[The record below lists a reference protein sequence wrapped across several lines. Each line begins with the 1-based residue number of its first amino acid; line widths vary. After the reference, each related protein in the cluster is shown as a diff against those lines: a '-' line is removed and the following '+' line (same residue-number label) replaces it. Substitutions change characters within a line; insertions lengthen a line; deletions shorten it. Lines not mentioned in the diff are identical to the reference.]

1 MFYIGIDLGT
11 SAVKLLLMDGKGQ
24 VLRTV
29 QKEYPLSFPQ
39 DGWSEQNP
47 EDWWSQTAAGVHDL
61 LDGFDPAQV
70 DGLSFGGQM
79 HGLVLLDGE
88 DRVIR
93 PAILWN
99 DGRTAQETQWLNQEV
114 GQDRLAA
121 LTGNIAFAGFTA
133 PKLLWVRRHEPESFQ
148 RIRRIMLP
156 KDYLAYRMTGVHSTD
171 YSDAAGMLL
180 LDTAHK
186 CWSAEMLDICGVTQE
201 QMPRL
206 FESWQVTG
214 TLTEQAAQALGLPSS
229 VRVCA
234 GAGDNAAA
242 AVGTGTLSDGSCN
255 LSVGTSGTVFI
266 ACDRFRLPD
275 NHALHSFA
283 HASGRYHLMGC
294 MLSAAACNQWWVKT
308 VLNSDDFA
316 GEQQKIRELG
326 TNPVF
331 FAPYLMGER
340 TPYNDTA
347 VRGAFV
353 GLSLNTERT
362 QMTQAVL
369 EGVAFSFRDAL
380 ELSRSLGI
388 PTRRATI
395 CGGGAKS
402 PLWRTIMANVLNI
415 QIDHIR
421 TEGPAMGAAML
432 AAKGCGA
439 CDSLEELA
447 ARTVQITDS
456 VLPDPE
462 IAARYEQRYQTYRRL
477 YPALHSLVA
486 Q

>member
-11 SAVKLLLMDGKGQ
+11 SAVKLLLMDENGM

-29 QKEYPLSFPQ
+29 QKEYPLSFPKT
-39 DGWSEQNP
+39 GWSEQNP
-47 EDWWSQTAAGVHDL
+47 EDWWTQTRIGIRDL
-61 LDGFDPAQV
+61 MEGFDSTQV
-70 DGLSFGGQM
+70 DGLSFSGQM
-79 HGLVLLDGE
+79 HGLVLLDE
-88 DRVIR
+88 RDQVIR

-99 DGRTAQETQWLNQEV
+99 DGRTAEETEWLNSEI
-114 GQDRLAA
+114 GEERLAD

-133 PKLLWVRRHEPESFQ
+133 PKLLWVRKHEPENFR

-171 YSDAAGMLL
+171 SSDAAGMFL

-186 CWSAEMLDICGVTQE
+186 CWSAEMLYICGVTKE

-206 FESWQVTG
+206 FESWQVIGNLTG
-214 TLTEQAAQALGLPSS
+214 RVAQDLGLPPH

-242 AVGTGTLSDGSCN
+242 AVGTDTLSDGSCN
-255 LSVGTSGTVFI
+255 ISVGTSGTIFI
-266 ACDRFRLPD
+266 ACDQFHLPK

-316 GEQQKIRELG
+316 GEQKKIQELG

-340 TPYNDTA
+340 TPYNDTE

-353 GLSLNTERT
+353 GLSLNTDRG

-380 ELSRSLGI
+380 ELARGLGV
-388 PTRRATI
+388 PTQRATI

-402 PLWRTIMANVLNI
+402 PLWRTIMANILNI
-415 QIDHIR
+415 QIDYIQN
-421 TEGPAMGAAML
+421 EGPAMGAAML

-439 CDSLEELA
+439 CSSLEELA
-447 ARTVQITDS
+447 ARTVRITES
-456 VLPDPE
+456 TLPTPE
-462 IAARYEQRYQTYRRL
+462 LVTRYEQRYQTYRKI
-477 YPALHSLVA
+477 YPALHSLN
-486 Q
+486 

>member
-11 SAVKLLLMDGKGQ
+11 SAVKLLLMDENGM

-29 QKEYPLSFPQ
+29 QKEYPLSFPKT
-39 DGWSEQNP
+39 GWSEQNP
-47 EDWWSQTAAGVHDL
+47 EDWWTQTRIGIRDL
-61 LDGFDPAQV
+61 MEGFDSTQV
-70 DGLSFGGQM
+70 DGLSFSGQM
-79 HGLVLLDGE
+79 HGLVLLDE
-88 DRVIR
+88 RDQVIR

-99 DGRTAQETQWLNQEV
+99 DGRTAEETEWLNSEI
-114 GQDRLAA
+114 GEERLAD

-133 PKLLWVRRHEPESFQ
+133 PKLLWVRKHEPENFR

-186 CWSAEMLDICGVTQE
+186 CWSAEMLYICGVTKE

-206 FESWQVTG
+206 FESWQVIG
-214 TLTEQAAQALGLPSS
+214 TLTGRVAQDLGLPLH

-242 AVGTGTLSDGSCN
+242 AVGTDTLSDGSCN
-255 LSVGTSGTVFI
+255 ISVGTSGTIFI
-266 ACDRFRLPD
+266 ACDQFHLPK

-316 GEQQKIRELG
+316 GEQKKIQELG

-340 TPYNDTA
+340 TPYNDTE

-353 GLSLNTERT
+353 GLSLNTDRG

-380 ELSRSLGI
+380 ELARGLGV
-388 PTRRATI
+388 PTQRATI

-402 PLWRTIMANVLNI
+402 PLWRTIMANILNI
-415 QIDHIR
+415 QIDYIQN
-421 TEGPAMGAAML
+421 EGPAMGAAML

-439 CDSLEELA
+439 CSSLEELA
-447 ARTVQITDS
+447 ARTVRITES
-456 VLPDPE
+456 TLPTPE
-462 IAARYEQRYQTYRRL
+462 LVTRYEQRYQTYRKI
-477 YPALHSLVA
+477 YPALHSLN
-486 Q
+486 

>member
-11 SAVKLLLMDGKGQ
+11 SAVKLLLMDENGM
-24 VLRTV
+24 VLHTV
-29 QKEYPLSFPQ
+29 QKEYPLSFPKT
-39 DGWSEQNP
+39 GWSEQNP
-47 EDWWSQTAAGVHDL
+47 EYWWSQTRIGIRDL
-61 LDGFDPAQV
+61 MEGFDSTQV
-70 DGLSFGGQM
+70 DGLSFSGQM
-79 HGLVLLDGE
+79 HGLVLLDE
-88 DRVIR
+88 RDQVIR

-99 DGRTAQETQWLNQEV
+99 DGRTAEETEWLNSEI
-114 GQDRLAA
+114 GEERLAD

-133 PKLLWVRRHEPESFQ
+133 PKLLWVRKHEPENFR

-186 CWSAEMLDICGVTQE
+186 CWSAEMLYICGVTKE

-206 FESWQVTG
+206 FESWQVIG
-214 TLTEQAAQALGLPSS
+214 TLTGRVAQDLGLPPH

-242 AVGTGTLSDGSCN
+242 AVGTDTLSDGSCN
-255 LSVGTSGTVFI
+255 ISVGTSGTIFI
-266 ACDRFRLPD
+266 ACDQFHLPK

-316 GEQQKIRELG
+316 GEQKKIQELG

-340 TPYNDTA
+340 TPYNDTE

-353 GLSLNTERT
+353 GLSLNTDRG

-380 ELSRSLGI
+380 ELARGLGV
-388 PTRRATI
+388 PTQRATI

-402 PLWRTIMANVLNI
+402 PLWRTIMANILNI
-415 QIDHIR
+415 QIDYIQN
-421 TEGPAMGAAML
+421 EGPAMGAAML

-439 CDSLEELA
+439 CGSLEELA
-447 ARTVQITDS
+447 AHTVHVTES
-456 VLPDPE
+456 TMPTPE
-462 IAARYEQRYQTYRRL
+462 LVTRYEQRYQTYRKI
-477 YPALHSLVA
+477 YPALHSLN
-486 Q
+486 

>member
-11 SAVKLLLMDGKGQ
+11 SAVKLLLMDENGM

-29 QKEYPLSFPQ
+29 QKEYPLSFPKT
-39 DGWSEQNP
+39 GWSEQNP
-47 EDWWSQTAAGVHDL
+47 EDWWTQTRIGIRDL
-61 LDGFDPAQV
+61 MEGFDSTQV
-70 DGLSFGGQM
+70 DGLSFSGQM
-79 HGLVLLDGE
+79 HGLVLLDE
-88 DRVIR
+88 RDQVIR

-99 DGRTAQETQWLNQEV
+99 DGRTAEETEWLNSEI
-114 GQDRLAA
+114 GEERLAD

-133 PKLLWVRRHEPESFQ
+133 PKLLWVRKHEPENFR

-186 CWSAEMLDICGVTQE
+186 CWSAEMLYICGVTKE

-206 FESWQVTG
+206 FESWHVIG
-214 TLTEQAAQALGLPSS
+214 TLTGRVAQDLGLPPH

-242 AVGTGTLSDGSCN
+242 AVGTDTLSDGSCN
-255 LSVGTSGTVFI
+255 ISVGTSGTIFI
-266 ACDRFRLPD
+266 ACDQFHLPK

-316 GEQQKIRELG
+316 GEQKKIQELG

-340 TPYNDTA
+340 TPYNDTE

-353 GLSLNTERT
+353 GLSLNTDRG

-380 ELSRSLGI
+380 ELARGLGV
-388 PTRRATI
+388 PTQGATI

-402 PLWRTIMANVLNI
+402 PLWRTIMANILNI
-415 QIDHIR
+415 QIDYIQN
-421 TEGPAMGAAML
+421 EGPAMGAAML

-439 CDSLEELA
+439 CSSLEELA
-447 ARTVQITDS
+447 ARTVRITES
-456 VLPDPE
+456 TLPTPE
-462 IAARYEQRYQTYRRL
+462 LVTRYEQRYQTYRKI
-477 YPALHSLVA
+477 YPALHSLN
-486 Q
+486 

>member
-11 SAVKLLLMDGKGQ
+11 SAVKLLLMDENGM

-29 QKEYPLSFPQ
+29 QKEYPLSFPKT
-39 DGWSEQNP
+39 GWSEQNP
-47 EDWWSQTAAGVHDL
+47 EDWWTQTRIGIRDL
-61 LDGFDPAQV
+61 MEGFDSTQV
-70 DGLSFGGQM
+70 DGLSFSGQM
-79 HGLVLLDGE
+79 HGLVLLDE
-88 DRVIR
+88 RDQVIR

-99 DGRTAQETQWLNQEV
+99 DGRTAEETEWLNSEI
-114 GQDRLAA
+114 GEERLAD

-133 PKLLWVRRHEPESFQ
+133 PKLLWVRKHEPENFR

-186 CWSAEMLDICGVTQE
+186 CWSAEMLYICGVTKE

-206 FESWQVTG
+206 FESWQVIG
-214 TLTEQAAQALGLPSS
+214 TLTGRVAQDLGLPPH

-242 AVGTGTLSDGSCN
+242 AVGTDTLSDGSCN
-255 LSVGTSGTVFI
+255 ISVGTSGTIFI
-266 ACDRFRLPD
+266 ACDQFHLPK

-316 GEQQKIRELG
+316 GEQKKIQELG

-340 TPYNDTA
+340 TPYNDTE

-353 GLSLNTERT
+353 GLSLNTDRG

-380 ELSRSLGI
+380 ELARGLGV
-388 PTRRATI
+388 PTQRATI

-402 PLWRTIMANVLNI
+402 PLWRTIMANILNI
-415 QIDHIR
+415 QIDYIQN
-421 TEGPAMGAAML
+421 EGPAMGAAML

-439 CDSLEELA
+439 CSSLEELA
-447 ARTVQITDS
+447 ARTVRIAEST
-456 VLPDPE
+456 LPTPE
-462 IAARYEQRYQTYRRL
+462 LVTRYEQRYQTYRKI
-477 YPALHSLVA
+477 YPALHSLN
-486 Q
+486 

>member
-11 SAVKLLLMDGKGQ
+11 SAVKLLLMDENGM

-29 QKEYPLSFPQ
+29 QKEYPLSFPKT
-39 DGWSEQNP
+39 GWSEQNP
-47 EDWWSQTAAGVHDL
+47 EDWWTQTRIGIRDL
-61 LDGFDPAQV
+61 MEGFDSTQV
-70 DGLSFGGQM
+70 DGLSFSGQM
-79 HGLVLLDGE
+79 HGLVLLDE
-88 DRVIR
+88 RDQVIR

-99 DGRTAQETQWLNQEV
+99 DGRTAEETEWLNSEI
-114 GQDRLAA
+114 GEERLAD

-133 PKLLWVRRHEPESFQ
+133 PKLLWVRKYEPENFR

-186 CWSAEMLDICGVTQE
+186 CWSAEMLYICGVTKE

-206 FESWQVTG
+206 FESWQVIGNLTG
-214 TLTEQAAQALGLPSS
+214 RVAQDLGLPPH

-242 AVGTGTLSDGSCN
+242 AVGTDTLSDGSCN
-255 LSVGTSGTVFI
+255 ISVGTSGTIFI
-266 ACDRFRLPD
+266 ACDQFHLPK

-316 GEQQKIRELG
+316 GEQKKIQELG

-340 TPYNDTA
+340 TPYNDTE

-353 GLSLNTERT
+353 GLSLNTDRG

-380 ELSRSLGI
+380 ELARGFGV
-388 PTRRATI
+388 PTQRATI

-402 PLWRTIMANVLNI
+402 PLWRTIMANILNI
-415 QIDHIR
+415 QIDYIQN
-421 TEGPAMGAAML
+421 EGPAMGAAML

-439 CDSLEELA
+439 CSSLEELA
-447 ARTVQITDS
+447 ARTVRITES
-456 VLPDPE
+456 TLPAPE
-462 IAARYEQRYQTYRRL
+462 LVTRYEQRYQTYRKI
-477 YPALHSLVA
+477 YPALHSLN
-486 Q
+486 

>member
-11 SAVKLLLMDGKGQ
+11 SAVKLLLMDENGM
-24 VLRTV
+24 VLHTV
-29 QKEYPLSFPQ
+29 QKEYPLSFPKT
-39 DGWSEQNP
+39 GWSEQNP
-47 EDWWSQTAAGVHDL
+47 EDWWSQTRAGIRDL
-61 LDGFDPAQV
+61 MEGFDSTQV
-70 DGLSFGGQM
+70 DGLSFSGQM
-79 HGLVLLDGE
+79 HGLVLLDE
-88 DRVIR
+88 SDQVIR

-99 DGRTAQETQWLNQEV
+99 DGRTAEETEWLNSEI
-114 GQDRLAA
+114 GEERLAD

-133 PKLLWVRRHEPESFQ
+133 PKLLWVRKHEPENFR

-186 CWSAEMLDICGVTQE
+186 CWSAEMLYICGVTKE

-206 FESWQVTG
+206 FESWQVIG
-214 TLTEQAAQALGLPSS
+214 TLTGRVAQDLGLPPH

-242 AVGTGTLSDGSCN
+242 AVGTDTLSDGSCN
-255 LSVGTSGTVFI
+255 ISVGTSGTIFI
-266 ACDRFRLPD
+266 ACDQFHLPK

-316 GEQQKIRELG
+316 GEQKKIQELG

-340 TPYNDTA
+340 TPYNDTE

-353 GLSLNTERT
+353 GLSLNTDRG

-380 ELSRSLGI
+380 ELARGLGV
-388 PTRRATI
+388 PTQRATI

-402 PLWRTIMANVLNI
+402 PLWRTIMANILNI
-415 QIDHIR
+415 QIDYIQN
-421 TEGPAMGAAML
+421 EGPAMGAAML

-439 CDSLEELA
+439 CSSLEELA
-447 ARTVQITDS
+447 ARTVRITES
-456 VLPDPE
+456 TLPTPE
-462 IAARYEQRYQTYRRL
+462 LVTRYEQRYQTYRKI
-477 YPALHSLVA
+477 YPALHSLN
-486 Q
+486 

>member
-11 SAVKLLLMDGKGQ
+11 SAVKLLLMDENGM

-29 QKEYPLSFPQ
+29 QKEYPLSFPKT
-39 DGWSEQNP
+39 GWSEQNP
-47 EDWWSQTAAGVHDL
+47 EDWWSQTRAGIRDL
-61 LDGFDPAQV
+61 MEGFDSTQV
-70 DGLSFGGQM
+70 DGLSFSGQM
-79 HGLVLLDGE
+79 HGLVLLDE
-88 DRVIR
+88 RDQVIR

-99 DGRTAQETQWLNQEV
+99 DGRTAEETEWLNSEI
-114 GQDRLAA
+114 GEERLAN

-133 PKLLWVRRHEPESFQ
+133 PKLLWVRKHEPENFR

-186 CWSAEMLDICGVTQE
+186 CWSAEMLDICGVTKE

-206 FESWQVTG
+206 FESWQVIG
-214 TLTEQAAQALGLPSS
+214 TLTGRVAQDLGLPPH

-242 AVGTGTLSDGSCN
+242 AVGTDTLSDGSCN
-255 LSVGTSGTVFI
+255 ISVGTSGTIFI
-266 ACDRFRLPD
+266 ACDQFRLPK

-294 MLSAAACNQWWVKT
+294 MLSAAASNQWWVKT

-316 GEQQKIRELG
+316 GEQKKIQELG

-340 TPYNDTA
+340 TPYNDTE

-353 GLSLNTERT
+353 GLSLNTDRG

-380 ELSRSLGI
+380 ELARGLGV
-388 PTRRATI
+388 PTQRATI

-402 PLWRTIMANVLNI
+402 PLWRTIMANILNI
-415 QIDHIR
+415 QIDYIQN
-421 TEGPAMGAAML
+421 EGPAMGAAML

-439 CDSLEELA
+439 CSSLEELA
-447 ARTVQITDS
+447 ARTVRITES
-456 VLPDPE
+456 TLPTPE
-462 IAARYEQRYQTYRRL
+462 LVTRYEQRYQIYRKI
-477 YPALHSLVA
+477 YPALHSLN
-486 Q
+486 

>member
-11 SAVKLLLMDGKGQ
+11 SAVKLLLMDENGM
-24 VLRTV
+24 VLHTV
-29 QKEYPLSFPQ
+29 QKEYPLSFPKT
-39 DGWSEQNP
+39 GWSEQNP
-47 EDWWSQTAAGVHDL
+47 EDWWSQTRAGIRDL
-61 LDGFDPAQV
+61 MEGFDSTQV

-79 HGLVLLDGE
+79 HGLVLLDE
-88 DRVIR
+88 RDQVIR

-99 DGRTAQETQWLNQEV
+99 DGRTAEETEWLNSEI
-114 GQDRLAA
+114 GEERLAD

-133 PKLLWVRRHEPESFQ
+133 PKLLWVRKHEPENFR

-186 CWSAEMLDICGVTQE
+186 CWSAEMLYICGVTKE

-206 FESWQVTG
+206 FESWQVIG
-214 TLTEQAAQALGLPSS
+214 TLTGRVAQDLGLPPY

-242 AVGTGTLSDGSCN
+242 AVGTDTLSDGSCN
-255 LSVGTSGTVFI
+255 ISVGTSGTIFI
-266 ACDRFRLPD
+266 ACDQFHLPK

-316 GEQQKIRELG
+316 GEQKKIQELG

-340 TPYNDTA
+340 TPYNDTE

-353 GLSLNTERT
+353 GLSLNTDRG

-380 ELSRSLGI
+380 ELARGLGV
-388 PTRRATI
+388 PTQRATI

-402 PLWRTIMANVLNI
+402 PLWRTIMANILNI
-415 QIDHIR
+415 QIDYIQN
-421 TEGPAMGAAML
+421 EGPAMGAAML

-439 CDSLEELA
+439 CSSLEELA
-447 ARTVQITDS
+447 ARTVRITES
-456 VLPDPE
+456 TLPTPE
-462 IAARYEQRYQTYRRL
+462 LVTRYEQRYQTYRKI
-477 YPALHSLVA
+477 YPALHSLN
-486 Q
+486 

>member
-1 MFYIGIDLGT
+1 MFYNGIDLGT
-11 SAVKLLLMDGKGQ
+11 SAVKLLLMDENGM

-29 QKEYPLSFPQ
+29 QKEYPLSFPKT
-39 DGWSEQNP
+39 GWSEQNP
-47 EDWWSQTAAGVHDL
+47 EDWWSQTRAGIRDL
-61 LDGFDPAQV
+61 MEGFDSTQV

-79 HGLVLLDGE
+79 HGLVLLDE
-88 DRVIR
+88 RDQVIR

-99 DGRTAQETQWLNQEV
+99 DGRTAEETEWLNSGIGEE
-114 GQDRLAA
+114 RLAD

-133 PKLLWVRRHEPESFQ
+133 PKLLWVRKHEPENFR

-186 CWSAEMLDICGVTQE
+186 CWSAEMLYICGVTKE

-206 FESWQVTG
+206 FESWQVIG
-214 TLTEQAAQALGLPSS
+214 TLTGRVAQDLDLPPH

-242 AVGTGTLSDGSCN
+242 AVGTDTLSDGSCN
-255 LSVGTSGTVFI
+255 ISVGTSGTIFI
-266 ACDRFRLPD
+266 ACDQFRLPK

-316 GEQQKIRELG
+316 GEQKKIQELG

-340 TPYNDTA
+340 TPYNDTE

-353 GLSLNTERT
+353 GLSLNTDRG

-380 ELSRSLGI
+380 ELARGLGV
-388 PTRRATI
+388 PTQRATI

-402 PLWRTIMANVLNI
+402 PLWRTIMANILNI
-415 QIDHIR
+415 QIDYIQN
-421 TEGPAMGAAML
+421 EGPAMGAAML

-439 CDSLEELA
+439 CSSLEELA
-447 ARTVQITDS
+447 ARTVRITES
-456 VLPDPE
+456 TLPTPE
-462 IAARYEQRYQTYRRL
+462 LVTRYEQRYQTYRKI
-477 YPALHSLVA
+477 YPALHSLN
-486 Q
+486 

>member
-11 SAVKLLLMDGKGQ
+11 SAVKLLLMDENGM

-29 QKEYPLSFPQ
+29 QKEYPLSFPKT
-39 DGWSEQNP
+39 GWSEQNP
-47 EDWWSQTAAGVHDL
+47 EDWWTQTRIGIHDL
-61 LDGFDPAQV
+61 MEGFDSTQV

-79 HGLVLLDGE
+79 HGLVLLDE
-88 DRVIR
+88 RDQVIR

-99 DGRTAQETQWLNQEV
+99 DGRTAEETEWLNSEI
-114 GQDRLAA
+114 GEERLAD

-133 PKLLWVRRHEPESFQ
+133 PKLLWVRKHEPENFR
-148 RIRRIMLP
+148 RIRRIKLP

-186 CWSAEMLDICGVTQE
+186 CWSAEMLDICSVTKE

-206 FESWQVTG
+206 FESWQVIG
-214 TLTEQAAQALGLPSS
+214 TLTGPVAQDLGLPPH

-255 LSVGTSGTVFI
+255 ISVGTSGTIFI
-266 ACDRFRLPD
+266 ACDQFRLPE

-316 GEQQKIRELG
+316 GEQKKIQELG

-340 TPYNDTA
+340 TPYNDTE

-353 GLSLNTERT
+353 GLSLNTDRG

-380 ELSRSLGI
+380 ELARGLGV
-388 PTRRATI
+388 PTQRATI

-402 PLWRTIMANVLNI
+402 PLWRTIMANILNI
-415 QIDHIR
+415 QIDYIQN
-421 TEGPAMGAAML
+421 EGPAMGAAML

-439 CDSLEELA
+439 CSSLEELA
-447 ARTVQITDS
+447 ARTVRITES
-456 VLPDPE
+456 TLPAPE
-462 IAARYEQRYQTYRRL
+462 LVTRYEQRYQTYRKI
-477 YPALHSLVA
+477 YPALHSLN
-486 Q
+486 

>member
-11 SAVKLLLMDGKGQ
+11 SAVKLLLMDENGM

-29 QKEYPLSFPQ
+29 QKEYPLSFPKT
-39 DGWSEQNP
+39 GWSEQNP
-47 EDWWSQTAAGVHDL
+47 EDWWTQTRIGIRDL
-61 LDGFDPAQV
+61 MEGFDSTQV
-70 DGLSFGGQM
+70 DGLSFSGQM
-79 HGLVLLDGE
+79 HGLVLLDE
-88 DRVIR
+88 RDQVIR

-99 DGRTAQETQWLNQEV
+99 DGRTAEETEWLNSEI
-114 GQDRLAA
+114 GEERLAD

-133 PKLLWVRRHEPESFQ
+133 PKLLWVRKHEPENFR

-186 CWSAEMLDICGVTQE
+186 CWSAEMLYICGVTKE

-206 FESWQVTG
+206 FESWQVIG
-214 TLTEQAAQALGLPSS
+214 TLTGRVAQDLGLPPH

-242 AVGTGTLSDGSCN
+242 AVGTDTLSDGSCN
-255 LSVGTSGTVFI
+255 ISVGTSGTIFI
-266 ACDRFRLPD
+266 ACDQFRLPK

-316 GEQQKIRELG
+316 GEQKKIQELG

-340 TPYNDTA
+340 TPYNDTE

-353 GLSLNTERT
+353 GLSLNTDRG

-380 ELSRSLGI
+380 ELARGLGV
-388 PTRRATI
+388 PTQRATI

-402 PLWRTIMANVLNI
+402 PLWRTIMANILNI
-415 QIDHIR
+415 QIDYIQN
-421 TEGPAMGAAML
+421 EGPAMGAAML

-439 CDSLEELA
+439 CSGLEELA
-447 ARTVQITDS
+447 ARTVRITES
-456 VLPDPE
+456 TLPAPE
-462 IAARYEQRYQTYRRL
+462 LVTRYEQRYQTYRKI
-477 YPALHSLVA
+477 YPALHSLN
-486 Q
+486 

>member
-11 SAVKLLLMDGKGQ
+11 SAVKLLLMDENGM

-29 QKEYPLSFPQ
+29 QKEYPLSFPKT
-39 DGWSEQNP
+39 GWSEQNP
-47 EDWWSQTAAGVHDL
+47 EDWWTQTRIGIRDL
-61 LDGFDPAQV
+61 MEGFDSTQV
-70 DGLSFGGQM
+70 DGLSFSGQM
-79 HGLVLLDGE
+79 HGLVLLDE
-88 DRVIR
+88 RDQVIR

-99 DGRTAQETQWLNQEV
+99 DGRTAEETEWLNSEI
-114 GQDRLAA
+114 GEERLAD

-133 PKLLWVRRHEPESFQ
+133 PKLLWVRKHEPENFR

-186 CWSAEMLDICGVTQE
+186 CWSAEMLYICGVTKE

-206 FESWQVTG
+206 FESWQVIGNLTG
-214 TLTEQAAQALGLPSS
+214 RVAQDLGLPPH

-242 AVGTGTLSDGSCN
+242 AVGTDTLSDGSCN
-255 LSVGTSGTVFI
+255 ISVGTSGTIFI
-266 ACDRFRLPD
+266 ACDQFHLPK

-316 GEQQKIRELG
+316 GEQKKIQELG

-340 TPYNDTA
+340 TPYNDTE

-353 GLSLNTERT
+353 GLSLNTDRG

-380 ELSRSLGI
+380 ELARGLGV
-388 PTRRATI
+388 PTQRATI

-402 PLWRTIMANVLNI
+402 PLWRTIMANILNI
-415 QIDHIR
+415 QIDYIQN
-421 TEGPAMGAAML
+421 EGPAMGAAML

-439 CDSLEELA
+439 CRSLEELA
-447 ARTVQITDS
+447 ARTVRITES
-456 VLPDPE
+456 TLPTPE
-462 IAARYEQRYQTYRRL
+462 LVTRYEQRYQTYRKI
-477 YPALHSLVA
+477 YPALHSLN
-486 Q
+486 

>member
-11 SAVKLLLMDGKGQ
+11 SAVKLLLMDENGM

-29 QKEYPLSFPQ
+29 QKEYPLSFPKT
-39 DGWSEQNP
+39 GWSEQNP
-47 EDWWSQTAAGVHDL
+47 EDWWNQTRIGIRNL
-61 LDGFDPAQV
+61 MEGFDSTQV
-70 DGLSFGGQM
+70 DGLSFSGQM
-79 HGLVLLDGE
+79 HGLVLLDE
-88 DRVIR
+88 RDQVIC

-99 DGRTAQETQWLNQEV
+99 DGRTAEETEWLNSEI
-114 GQDRLAA
+114 GEERLAD

-133 PKLLWVRRHEPESFQ
+133 PKLLWVRKHEPENFR

-186 CWSAEMLDICGVTQE
+186 CWSAEMLYICGVTKE

-206 FESWQVTG
+206 FESWQVIG
-214 TLTEQAAQALGLPSS
+214 TLTGWVAQDLGLPPH

-242 AVGTGTLSDGSCN
+242 AVGTDTLSDGSCN
-255 LSVGTSGTVFI
+255 ISVGTSGTIFI
-266 ACDRFRLPD
+266 ACDQFHLPK

-316 GEQQKIRELG
+316 GEQKKIQELG

-340 TPYNDTA
+340 TPYNDTE

-353 GLSLNTERT
+353 GLSLNTDRG

-380 ELSRSLGI
+380 ELARGLGV
-388 PTRRATI
+388 PTQRATI

-402 PLWRTIMANVLNI
+402 PLWRTIMANILNI
-415 QIDHIR
+415 QIDYIQN
-421 TEGPAMGAAML
+421 EGPAMGAAML

-439 CDSLEELA
+439 CSSLEELA
-447 ARTVQITDS
+447 ARTVRITES
-456 VLPDPE
+456 TLPTPE
-462 IAARYEQRYQTYRRL
+462 LVTRYEQRYQTYRKI
-477 YPALHSLVA
+477 YPALHSLN
-486 Q
+486 

>member
-11 SAVKLLLMDGKGQ
+11 SAVKLLLMDENGM

-29 QKEYPLSFPQ
+29 QKEYPLSFPKT
-39 DGWSEQNP
+39 GWSEQNP
-47 EDWWSQTAAGVHDL
+47 EDWWTQTRIGIRDL
-61 LDGFDPAQV
+61 MEGFDSTQV
-70 DGLSFGGQM
+70 DGLSFSGQM
-79 HGLVLLDGE
+79 HGLVLLDE
-88 DRVIR
+88 RDQVIR

-99 DGRTAQETQWLNQEV
+99 DGRTAEETEWLNSEI
-114 GQDRLAA
+114 GEERLAD

-133 PKLLWVRRHEPESFQ
+133 PKLLWVRKHEPENFR

-186 CWSAEMLDICGVTQE
+186 CWSAEMLYICGVTKE

-206 FESWQVTG
+206 FESWQVIG
-214 TLTEQAAQALGLPSS
+214 TLTGRVAQDLGLPPH

-234 GAGDNAAA
+234 GVGDNAAA
-242 AVGTGTLSDGSCN
+242 AVGTDTLSDGSCN
-255 LSVGTSGTVFI
+255 ISVGTSGTIFI
-266 ACDRFRLPD
+266 ACDQFHLPK

-316 GEQQKIRELG
+316 GEQKKIQELG

-340 TPYNDTA
+340 TPYNDTE

-353 GLSLNTERT
+353 GLSLNTDRG

-380 ELSRSLGI
+380 ELARGLGV
-388 PTRRATI
+388 PTQRATI

-402 PLWRTIMANVLNI
+402 PLWRTIMANILNI
-415 QIDHIR
+415 QIDYIQN
-421 TEGPAMGAAML
+421 EGPAMGAAML

-439 CDSLEELA
+439 CSSLEELA
-447 ARTVQITDS
+447 ARTVRITES
-456 VLPDPE
+456 TLPTPE
-462 IAARYEQRYQTYRRL
+462 LVTRYEQRYQTYRKI
-477 YPALHSLVA
+477 YPALHSLN
-486 Q
+486 

>member
-11 SAVKLLLMDGKGQ
+11 SAVKLLLMDENGM

-29 QKEYPLSFPQ
+29 QKEYPLSFPKT
-39 DGWSEQNP
+39 GWSEQNP
-47 EDWWSQTAAGVHDL
+47 EDWWTQTRIGIRDL
-61 LDGFDPAQV
+61 MEGFDSTQV

-79 HGLVLLDGE
+79 HGLVLLDE
-88 DRVIR
+88 RDQVIR

-99 DGRTAQETQWLNQEV
+99 DGRTAEETEWLNSEI
-114 GQDRLAA
+114 GEERLAD

-133 PKLLWVRRHEPESFQ
+133 PKLLWVRKHEPENFR

-186 CWSAEMLDICGVTQE
+186 CWSAEMLYICGVTKE

-206 FESWQVTG
+206 FESWQVIG
-214 TLTEQAAQALGLPSS
+214 TLTGRVAQDLGLPPH

-242 AVGTGTLSDGSCN
+242 AVGTDTLSDGSCN
-255 LSVGTSGTVFI
+255 ISVGTSGTIFI
-266 ACDRFRLPD
+266 ACDQFHLPK

-316 GEQQKIRELG
+316 GEQKKIQELG

-340 TPYNDTA
+340 TPYNDTE

-353 GLSLNTERT
+353 GLSLNTDRG

-380 ELSRSLGI
+380 ELARGLGV
-388 PTRRATI
+388 PTQRATI

-402 PLWRTIMANVLNI
+402 PLWRTIMANILNI
-415 QIDHIR
+415 QIDYIQN
-421 TEGPAMGAAML
+421 EGPAMGAAML

-439 CDSLEELA
+439 CSSLEELA
-447 ARTVQITDS
+447 ARTVRITES
-456 VLPDPE
+456 TLPTPE
-462 IAARYEQRYQTYRRL
+462 LVTRYEQRYQTYRKV
-477 YPALHSLVA
+477 YPALHSLN
-486 Q
+486 

>member
-11 SAVKLLLMDGKGQ
+11 SAVKLLLMDENGQ
-24 VLRTV
+24 VLHTV
-29 QKEYPLSFPQ
+29 QKEYPLSFPKT
-39 DGWSEQNP
+39 GWSEQNP
-47 EDWWSQTAAGVHDL
+47 EDWWSQTRAGIRDL
-61 LDGFDPAQV
+61 MEGFDSTQV
-70 DGLSFGGQM
+70 DGLSFSGQM
-79 HGLVLLDGE
+79 HGLVLLDE
-88 DRVIR
+88 RDQVIR

-99 DGRTAQETQWLNQEV
+99 DGRTAEETEWLNSEI
-114 GQDRLAA
+114 GEERLAN

-133 PKLLWVRRHEPESFQ
+133 PKLLWVRKHEPENFR

-186 CWSAEMLDICGVTQE
+186 CWSAEMLYICGVTKE

-206 FESWQVTG
+206 FESWQVIG
-214 TLTEQAAQALGLPSS
+214 TLTGRVAQDLDLPQH

-242 AVGTGTLSDGSCN
+242 AVGTDTLSDGSCN
-255 LSVGTSGTVFI
+255 ISVGTSGTIFI
-266 ACDRFRLPD
+266 ACDQFHLPK

-283 HASGRYHLMGC
+283 HAGGRYHLMGC

-316 GEQQKIRELG
+316 GEQKKIQELG

-340 TPYNDTA
+340 TPYNDTE

-353 GLSLNTERT
+353 GLSLNTDRG

-380 ELSRSLGI
+380 ELARGLGV
-388 PTRRATI
+388 PTQRATI

-402 PLWRTIMANVLNI
+402 PLWRTIMANILNI
-415 QIDHIR
+415 QIDYIQN
-421 TEGPAMGAAML
+421 EGPAMGAAML

-439 CDSLEELA
+439 CSSLEELA
-447 ARTVQITDS
+447 ARTVRITES
-456 VLPDPE
+456 TLPTPE
-462 IAARYEQRYQTYRRL
+462 LVTRYEQRYQTYRKI
-477 YPALHSLVA
+477 YPALHSLN
-486 Q
+486 

>member
-11 SAVKLLLMDGKGQ
+11 SAVKLLLMDENGM

-29 QKEYPLSFPQ
+29 QKEYPLSFPKT
-39 DGWSEQNP
+39 GWSEQNP
-47 EDWWSQTAAGVHDL
+47 EDWWTQTRIGIRDL
-61 LDGFDPAQV
+61 MEGFDSTQV
-70 DGLSFGGQM
+70 DGLSFSGQM
-79 HGLVLLDGE
+79 HGLVLLDE
-88 DRVIR
+88 RDQVIC

-99 DGRTAQETQWLNQEV
+99 DGRTAEETEWLNSEI
-114 GQDRLAA
+114 GEERLAD

-133 PKLLWVRRHEPESFQ
+133 PKLLWVRKHEPENFR

-186 CWSAEMLDICGVTQE
+186 CWSAEMLYICGVTKE

-206 FESWQVTG
+206 FESWQVIG
-214 TLTEQAAQALGLPSS
+214 TLTGRVAQDLGLPPH

-242 AVGTGTLSDGSCN
+242 AVGTDTLSDGSCN
-255 LSVGTSGTVFI
+255 ISVGTSGTIFI
-266 ACDRFRLPD
+266 ACDQFHLPK

-316 GEQQKIRELG
+316 GEQKKIQELG

-340 TPYNDTA
+340 TPYNDTE

-353 GLSLNTERT
+353 GLSLNTDRG

-380 ELSRSLGI
+380 ELARGLGV
-388 PTRRATI
+388 PTQRATI

-402 PLWRTIMANVLNI
+402 PLWRTIMANILNI
-415 QIDHIR
+415 QIDYIQN
-421 TEGPAMGAAML
+421 EGPAMGAAML

-439 CDSLEELA
+439 CSSLEELA
-447 ARTVQITDS
+447 ARTVRITES
-456 VLPDPE
+456 TLPTPE
-462 IAARYEQRYQTYRRL
+462 LVTRYEQRYQTYRKI
-477 YPALHSLVA
+477 YPALHSLN
-486 Q
+486 

>member
-11 SAVKLLLMDGKGQ
+11 SAVKLLLMDENGM

-29 QKEYPLSFPQ
+29 QKEYPLSFPKT
-39 DGWSEQNP
+39 GWSEQNP
-47 EDWWSQTAAGVHDL
+47 EDWWTQTRIGIRDL
-61 LDGFDPAQV
+61 MEGFDSTQV
-70 DGLSFGGQM
+70 DGLSFSGQM
-79 HGLVLLDGE
+79 HGLVLLDE
-88 DRVIR
+88 RDQVIR

-99 DGRTAQETQWLNQEV
+99 DGRTAEETEWLNSEICEE
-114 GQDRLAA
+114 RLAD

-133 PKLLWVRRHEPESFQ
+133 PKLLWVRKHEPENFR

-186 CWSAEMLDICGVTQE
+186 CWSAEMLYICGVTKE

-206 FESWQVTG
+206 FESWQVIG
-214 TLTEQAAQALGLPSS
+214 TLTGRVAQDLGLPPH

-242 AVGTGTLSDGSCN
+242 AVGTDTLSDGSCN
-255 LSVGTSGTVFI
+255 ISVGTSGTIFI
-266 ACDRFRLPD
+266 ACDQFHLPK

-316 GEQQKIRELG
+316 GEQKKIQELG
-326 TNPVF
+326 TNHVF

-340 TPYNDTA
+340 TPYNDTE

-353 GLSLNTERT
+353 GLSLNTDRG

-380 ELSRSLGI
+380 ELARGLGV
-388 PTRRATI
+388 PTQRATI

-402 PLWRTIMANVLNI
+402 PLWRTIMANILNI
-415 QIDHIR
+415 QIDYIQN
-421 TEGPAMGAAML
+421 EGPAMGAAML

-439 CDSLEELA
+439 CSSLEELA
-447 ARTVQITDS
+447 ARTVRITES
-456 VLPDPE
+456 TLPTPE
-462 IAARYEQRYQTYRRL
+462 LVTRYEQRYQTYRKI
-477 YPALHSLVA
+477 YPALHSLN
-486 Q
+486 